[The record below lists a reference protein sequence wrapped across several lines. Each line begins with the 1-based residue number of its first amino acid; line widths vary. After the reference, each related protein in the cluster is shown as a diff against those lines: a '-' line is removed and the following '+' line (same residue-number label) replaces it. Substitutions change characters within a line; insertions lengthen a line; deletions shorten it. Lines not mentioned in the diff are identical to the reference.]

1 MYVLKSQLNIGYWLG
16 LHVAGWSLTGTCL
29 EFAVGLTINVI
40 SYFLLEAYSSLGLL
54 CVSNLQ

>member
-29 EFAVGLTINVI
+29 EFAVGLTITGNVM
-40 SYFLLEAYSSLGLL
+40 LLSIRGL
-54 CVSNLQ
+54 Q

>member
-1 MYVLKSQLNIGYWLG
+1 MYVLKSQMNIGYWLG

-40 SYFLLEAYSSLGLL
+40 SYFLLEAYSKF
-54 CVSNLQ
+54 